1 MGSLRHKRSVPGLNT
16 ASVADISFTL
26 LILFLVVT
34 SIDTEKGIR
43 RRLPPNVPDKQL
55 NTVQEVAPRNVLRI
69 RLLADNTVTIG
80 GDTAAFSDVKTRVM
94 RFVDNPANADDL
106 PEKALEN
113 IPLLGYLP
121 VTGKHVIQLT
131 AERAADYQS
140 WFTLQNE
147 IVAAYRQLRNQY
159 AMKRFKQP
167 FDACSEEQKE
177 EIRQYLPQRIA
188 ETYPPTSQANDEEGG
203 GL

>member
-1 MGSLRHKRSVPGLNT
+1 MLRRRKRRSVPQLNT
-16 ASVADISFTL
+16 TSTADLSFMLLIFFLVTTSMDVDKGLARQLPPLDPEQEEVVADISRENALTL
-26 LILFLVVT
+26 QLTDDNRILVDEEPTPINQLRQRVAEFLGKCEQKNQHVI
-34 SIDTEKGIR
+34 SIDISR
-43 RRLPPNVPDKQL
+43 Q
-55 NTVQEVAPRNVLRI
+55 
-69 RLLADNTVTIG
+69 
-80 GDTAAFSDVKTRVM
+80 
-94 RFVDNPANADDL
+94 
-106 PEKALEN
+106 
-113 IPLLGYLP
+113 
-121 VTGKHVIQLT
+121 
-131 AERAADYQS
+131 ADYNTYFS
-140 WFTLQNE
+140 MQNE